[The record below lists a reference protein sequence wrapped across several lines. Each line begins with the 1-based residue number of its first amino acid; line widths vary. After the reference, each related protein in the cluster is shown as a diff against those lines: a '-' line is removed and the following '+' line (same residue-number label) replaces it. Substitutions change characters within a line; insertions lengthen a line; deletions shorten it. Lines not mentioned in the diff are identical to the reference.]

1 MKPEDYSLNISNL
14 KKLMSQHQ
22 KKGQELFFDAFLITG
37 KQQNKIIDK
46 GSHAD
51 LSLITD
57 HLNCSEPDKIRFE
70 FFDSKEAALC
80 KFPRVFLLNKAIV
93 EQNKPI
99 VQSEFRGFG
108 EAEINNIVDQR
119 FRERQQQEEFAQLK
133 EQVQELTQE
142 VEEQSNLIEELE
154 TENERLESVLEGKTH
169 IRYYAG
175 MLGDILESFGISK
188 TTVKKPLAELMG
200 FNDKEEP
207 KKEIQETKEDT
218 SGIVEDSA
226 TETDTHLQPETPE
239 QAKRREI
246 ITLIA
251 DYLKSTD
258 NKTLAMVFSIFS
270 EIEHDNAVA
279 TDLMTFLE
287 SKKQE

>member
-51 LSLITD
+51 LSLISD
-57 HLNCSEPDKIRFE
+57 HLNCCEPDKIRLE
-70 FFDSKEAALC
+70 FFDSKEAVLC
-80 KFPRVFLLNKAIV
+80 KFPRVFLLNTAIV
-93 EQNKPI
+93 EQNKSL
-99 VQSEFRGFG
+99 VQPQFKGFG
-108 EAEINNIVDQR
+108 EVEINNIVDQR
-119 FRERQQQEEFAQLK
+119 FRERQQKEEFEELK
-133 EQVQELTQE
+133 VQVNKLTKENTQ
-142 VEEQSNLIEELE
+142 QSELIEELE
-154 TENERLESVLEGKTH
+154 SEKERLELELENKKQV
-169 IRYYAG
+169 RYYAG

-188 TTVKKPLAELMG
+188 AKMKKPIAELMG
-200 FNDKEEP
+200 FSDKEEP

-218 SGIVEDSA
+218 SGIVEDSE
-226 TETDTHLQPETPE
+226 TEVQTQSPNETPE
-239 QAKRREI
+239 QAKRREV

-258 NKTLAMVFSIFS
+258 NKTLAKLFSIFS
-270 EIEHDNAVA
+270 EIEHDNTVA
-279 TDLMTFLE
+279 TEIMTFLE